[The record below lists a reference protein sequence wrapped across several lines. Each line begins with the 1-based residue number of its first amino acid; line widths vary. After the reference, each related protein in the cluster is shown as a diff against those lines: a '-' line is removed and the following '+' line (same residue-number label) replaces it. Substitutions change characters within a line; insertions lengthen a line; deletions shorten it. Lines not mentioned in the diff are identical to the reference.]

1 MSLRRLFYGGIIYLV
16 LNALYVLPA
25 HAQDWVVW
33 SPDPDEIEDYY
44 TLSAYAY
51 EDYDAATASDA
62 TPSDA
67 SYDDY
72 DQYLTDSYT
81 GPGVSLYAAGYDS
94 YDGSISTSVVTYMT
108 DVLPKLGNVSY
119 VLFRS
124 GQYDYRLVYA
134 EEMEY
139 ENGYFYAAD
148 ADYIAY
154 DTRYYHFSEG
164 HEGEFSLTVSSY
176 MVYSDLGPYPALASE
191 SAYVLV
197 AALVLAVLLLWQIVK
212 TFFATSRV
220 HLG

>member
-1 MSLRRLFYGGIIYLV
+1 MIRRFLYGGIIYLV
-16 LNALYVLPA
+16 LNALYILPTF
-25 HAQDWVVW
+25 AQDWMVW
-33 SPDPDEIEDYY
+33 APDPLEVEDYP
-44 TLSAYAY
+44 LSYYDYA
-51 EDYDAATASDA
+51 EFDLA

-67 SYDDY
+67 TYSDAFYDDI
-72 DQYLTDSYT
+72 DQYLIDTYS
-81 GPGVSLYAAGYDS
+81 GPGVSTYALGYDT

-139 ENGYFYAAD
+139 SDGYFSADD

-154 DTRYYHFSEG
+154 DSRYYTFSEG
-164 HEGEFSLTVSSY
+164 SEGRFSLTVSDY
-176 MVYSDLGPYPALASE
+176 MVYSDLGPYPALASD
-191 SAYVLV
+191 SVYVLV
-197 AALVLAVLLLWQIVK
+197 VAMMVAVLLLWGIVK
-212 TFFATSRV
+212 TFFSSSRY